1 MSDRRIKLLLIE
13 RDPVFRAGLRVVVE
27 QFPELQVAESAETDA
42 AALQILA
49 ELSGNVTAS
58 ATSIPTLGVDLVV
71 LELCLGRSTT
81 SYLLGLQLCRQ
92 LKTQYPSLPILLL
105 TSLQEPTQLAAAKAI
120 GVDGYC
126 PKGIPV
132 SELVA
137 AMRQVVGGRSY
148 WVEAGEGKSENFTR
162 SPITPS
168 IFANL
173 GNHLRLSGLQ
183 QIDASLVEVTA
194 QLQVPGLPL
203 LERALLAGQRRELLA
218 SRWLVN
224 QVLAPPQGRRRR
236 EGFNTRAYSRTDNLV
251 KPARTQLPPSS
262 NPSESLP
269 IAQLKAS
276 SPLSSTSWQSA
287 LFNSTHTK
295 LQFSLQ
301 NLTGVPLEIDIF
313 REEKKRELLNLILR
327 KIQEVLDQLRFSQ
340 VQLSQLPELQSVIM
354 RDLWQ
359 AATADFFG
367 KYSMLPVGD
376 AAGSGKALPN
386 IEIVSLLLQDA
397 PVVQTAILDKIPLVV
412 DLFSHL
418 LFQTPLTLNNV
429 SYPPGS
435 PEAMERAEALLQNLL
450 IQQANAVVQPLL
462 NRFANVEAIKQNF
475 YDRRL
480 ISTRE
485 IEQYRNN
492 LSWKYRLENYISK
505 PKAIFESRYELFVLA
520 SRGIAKIS
528 IYAPRNQELAQ
539 LSGIPLVVTL
549 ALETRDAIAPR
560 LRAAVA
566 FLGSGVIYVLTQ
578 VIGRAIG
585 LIGRGILQG
594 LGGSLPESKFGRN
607 SQRRQT
613 GTMNDE

>member
-1 MSDRRIKLLLIE
+1 MSDRRIKLLLIDQ
-13 RDPVFRAGLRVVVE
+13 DPIFRAGLGVVIE
-27 QFPELQVAESAETDA
+27 QFPELQVAAEAKTDA

-49 ELSGNVTAS
+49 ELSGNATAS
-58 ATSIPTLGVDLVV
+58 ATSIPALGVDLVV

-92 LKTQYPSLPILLL
+92 LKTQYPNLPILLL
-105 TSLQEPTQLAAAKAI
+105 SSLQEPTQLAAAKAI

-148 WVEAGEGKSENFTR
+148 WVEAGGGKRENFTR
-162 SPITPS
+162 SPITPG
-168 IFANL
+168 IFAKL

-183 QIDASLVEVTA
+183 QIDASLAEVTA
-194 QLQVPGLPL
+194 QLQLPGLPL

-224 QVLAPPQGRRRR
+224 QLLAPQ
-236 EGFNTRAYSRTDNLV
+236 
-251 KPARTQLPPSS
+251 PARTELPPSS
-262 NPSESLP
+262 NPSPSPP

-276 SPLSSTSWQSA
+276 SPLSSRSWQSA
-287 LFNSTHTK
+287 LFNSTHKK

-313 REEKKRELLNLILR
+313 REEKKRELLDLILR
-327 KIQEVLDQLRFSQ
+327 KIQDVLAELRFSQ
-340 VQLSQLPELQSVIM
+340 VQLSQLPELQSVIT

-359 AATADFFG
+359 AATTDFFG
-367 KYSMLPVGD
+367 KYSMLQVGD
-376 AAGSGKALPN
+376 TVGSGKALRN
-386 IEIVSLLLQDA
+386 LEIVSLLLQDA

-412 DLFSHL
+412 DFFAHL
-418 LFQTPLTLNNV
+418 LFQTPLAINNV

-485 IEQYRNN
+485 IERYRNN

-528 IYAPRNQELAQ
+528 IYAPRHQDLAQ
-539 LSGIPLVVTL
+539 LSGIPLAMTL

-560 LRAAVA
+560 LRAGVA